1 MSPESLP
8 WRSFTYPLNVF
19 MHILT
24 HEEGEVRYLHYG
36 LFEHDGDTLL
46 TAQERSTDLLLSR
59 LPPAP
64 ARLLEVGIG
73 LGTTLRR
80 LLALGYQAEGITPD
94 EHQIAVAGPLPVY
107 CAAFESFESGRT
119 YDAIVFQESAQY
131 IPAPA
136 LFARAA
142 VLSPRVIVLD
152 EFALQPVDGLHP
164 LAEFLDAAA
173 QHGFMVTEEVDL
185 SKQAAPTM
193 DYFTNRIP
201 AYRDRLISDLGLT
214 SQQIDELVVSGANYR
229 ERYANGIYGYR
240 LVSLL
245 RKDDPCS
252 ATPSSSP
259 LSP

>member
-1 MSPESLP
+1 
-8 WRSFTYPLNVF
+8 

-36 LFEHDGDTLL
+36 VFERDDDALL
-46 TAQERSTDLLLSR
+46 TAQERSTELLLAR
-59 LPPAP
+59 LPPPP

-80 LLALGYQAEGITPD
+80 LLAMGYDAEGITPD
-94 EHQIAVAGPLPVY
+94 EHQIKMAGALPVTA
-107 CAAFESFESGRT
+107 AAFETFAPGRT
-119 YDAIVFQESAQY
+119 YDALLFQESSQY
-131 IPAPA
+131 IDSEL

-142 VLSPRVIVLD
+142 TLASRVIVLD

-164 LAEFLDAAA
+164 REEFLAAA
-173 QHGFMVTEEVDL
+173 ARHGFTVTEELDL

-193 DYFTNRIP
+193 DYFTDRIP
-201 AYRDRLISDLGLT
+201 AYRDRLIADLGLS
-214 SQQIDELVVSGANYR
+214 SQQVDELVASGAQYR

-240 LVSLL
+240 LFSLL
-245 RKDDPCS
+245 RKEDPCS
-252 ATPSSSP
+252 GMPSSSP